1 MKICAVDFGLR
12 TKKDNHEAEREMRSW
27 EVSFSSVLK
36 VEKETHKRS
45 IALFVS
51 SHENIDSKI

>member
-1 MKICAVDFGLR
+1 
-12 TKKDNHEAEREMRSW
+12 MRSW